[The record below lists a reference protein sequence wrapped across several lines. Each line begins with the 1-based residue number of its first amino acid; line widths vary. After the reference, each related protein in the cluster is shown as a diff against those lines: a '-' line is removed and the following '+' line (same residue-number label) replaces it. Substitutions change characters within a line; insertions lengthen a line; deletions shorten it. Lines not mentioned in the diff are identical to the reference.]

1 MFAESRLHDKRCQLC
16 LDALSLN
23 IADEMTSLFVPFGAY
38 GLAACTC
45 FESLNQEREN
55 SAIVLVIS
63 EQFRCTGL
71 KVLQSIG
78 CTVSYRLQNLLCP
91 DSQIRVRTTSYE
103 NLFLPGRVREQHF
116 RRWPLFDGD
125 GIGCWQRHIPS
136 NLSVTLFQQMYK
148 SRGQR
153 ISIVASVENFN
164 HTIEASLIF

>member
-116 RRWPLFDGD
+116 RRWPLRWWWHWMLATSHTEQPKRHFVPADVQE
-125 GIGCWQRHIPS
+125 QR
-136 NLSVTLFQQMYK
+136 
-148 SRGQR
+148 
-153 ISIVASVENFN
+153 AEDFN
-164 HTIEASLIF
+164 CCEC